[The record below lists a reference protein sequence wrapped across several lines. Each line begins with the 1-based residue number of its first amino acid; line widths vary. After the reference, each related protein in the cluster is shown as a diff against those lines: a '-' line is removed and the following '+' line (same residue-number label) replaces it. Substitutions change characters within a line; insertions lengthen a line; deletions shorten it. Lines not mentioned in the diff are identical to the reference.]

1 MGIGLRDVTTVH
13 SINPNRCRFIG
24 GSDARI
30 IVSRDEAAR
39 IQNCGPTITAVFPP
53 PNRQRRR
60 LSSCGPFGASTR
72 ELATDNGRPLQN

>member
-1 MGIGLRDVTTVH
+1 MGIGLSDVTTVR

-39 IQNCGPTITAVFPP
+39 IQLS
-53 PNRQRRR
+53 NRQGRR

-72 ELATDNGRPLQN
+72 ELATNNGRPLQNYRPS